1 MKLKLRD
8 IKAHQLLS
16 GTPFF
21 LSAHTKSAE
30 HHHVDCHHKIAIKIS
45 LSTLD
50 ALLANNGVY
59 GMS

>member
-8 IKAHQLLS
+8 IKAHKWLS

-21 LSAHTKSAE
+21 LSAHTNSAE
-30 HHHVDCHHKIAIKIS
+30 HPHVDYHHKIAIKIS